1 MVGKFQAIKSPHKRA
16 CWVDII
22 IVIGGYIDGNR
33 TQTEM
38 LILLLLY
45 NELQQLYLPFSGWF
59 QRQPNS
65 QKVHYSKPK
74 NLLLS
79 I

>member
-1 MVGKFQAIKSPHKRA
+1 MVEKFQAIKSPHKRA

-22 IVIGGYIDGNR
+22 IVIGGCIDGDR

-45 NELQQLYLPFSGWF
+45 NEL
-59 QRQPNS
+59 
-65 QKVHYSKPK
+65 
-74 NLLLS
+74 
-79 I
+79 